1 MIMTY
6 KMIYVAYQESKYYR
20 CVQDNVPYARNNVP
34 YATREILH
42 LCNSCFMARKP
53 FWGIYCLN
61 LPHKIVVGSFIK
73 LFHYVFKN
81 RTVFSTYISR
91 KMSPKN
97 NTERSK
103 EFRRKRMEEPDF
115 DQDTC
120 RENERDRI
128 TKIREMQ
135 KLERMFDS
143 GKKAY
148 RLKEKFRKQEMRK
161 KKVLILTKKKNE
173 KLDVQHKRKSR
184 EERQKLQLKV
194 KLFSN
199 ENRKLQRKV
208 QSPEQ
213 VSDDIKSASE
223 SEQFRT

>member
-1 MIMTY
+1 
-6 KMIYVAYQESKYYR
+6 
-20 CVQDNVPYARNNVP
+20 
-34 YATREILH
+34 
-42 LCNSCFMARKP
+42 
-53 FWGIYCLN
+53 
-61 LPHKIVVGSFIK
+61 
-73 LFHYVFKN
+73 
-81 RTVFSTYISR
+81 
-91 KMSPKN
+91 MSPKN

-120 RENERDRI
+120 RENERDRM

-173 KLDVQHKRKSR
+173 KLDVQHKLKSR
-184 EERQKLQLKV
+184 ERQKLQLKV